1 MEYYSGMNYWYMQQ
15 MQHVKWKNLVSHGY
29 ILMIYFIWH
38 SRRGKTIGTDKES
51 MVARIW
57 ACGEDKGKLGVIELF
72 WSFLGGSDGKE
83 STCNAGD
90 WGLILS
96 QEDPLERGVAT
107 HSNILAWRISWTEET
122 GGLQSMWITRVSI
135 SWLHGKG
142 EDMESRLFKHSRW
155 FWNTGKFGKF
165 ALRPQFSTVAI
176 PHWCVM
182 IKCVPCYN

>member
-107 HSNILAWRISWTEET
+107 HSNILAWRISWTEEPC
-122 GGLQSMWITRVSI
+122 GLQSKGHKELGTTEWLNWVAKLSSI
-135 SWLHGKG
+135 SFHRKWVIELSCKTQCN
-142 EDMESRLFKHSRW
+142 L
-155 FWNTGKFGKF
+155 
-165 ALRPQFSTVAI
+165 P
-176 PHWCVM
+176 P
-182 IKCVPCYN
+182 